1 LERDLFKTYKSIQV
15 DDILKSAA
23 LFYLMRYALQIIAR
37 ERCFVGFLRL
47 VRYRLR
53 HSLFTGGWGPSIE
66 RERIEY
72 LNSAA
77 AILYDVM
84 RDQIVMVEQFRIGAL
99 EHGRGAWTLEPVG
112 GVLNL
117 GEDADEV
124 VRREAMEEAGCGILD
139 LEPIGAYHVSP
150 GTAADRIRLFC
161 GRVDAARVGGIHG
174 LREEGED
181 TRVIVLDTEQARR
194 ELYSGRIDTATAIIA
209 IQWLLMNRDRLRV
222 IWSR

>member
-1 LERDLFKTYKSIQV
+1 
-15 DDILKSAA
+15 
-23 LFYLMRYALQIIAR
+23 MRYAVEIITR
-37 ERCFVGFLRL
+37 EPCFAGFLKL

-53 HSLFTGGWGPSIE
+53 HSLFSGGWSPVVE

-77 AILYDVM
+77 AILYDAA

-112 GVLNL
+112 GILNK
-117 GEDADEV
+117 GEDASEV
-124 VRREAMEEAGCGILD
+124 VRREAMEEAGCEVLD

-161 GRVDAARVGGIHG
+161 GRVDAVPAGGIHG
-174 LREEGED
+174 LSEEGED
-181 TRVIVLDTEQARR
+181 TRVVVIDTKQATR
-194 ELYSGRIDTATAIIA
+194 ELYSGRIDTSAAIIA
-209 IQWLLMNRDRLRV
+209 TQWFLMNRDRLRV
-222 IWSR
+222 EWSRSLMSR

>member
-1 LERDLFKTYKSIQV
+1 MK
-15 DDILKSAA
+15 
-23 LFYLMRYALQIIAR
+23 YALEVITR
-37 ERCFVGFLRL
+37 EHCFSGFLRL

-53 HSLFTGGWGPSIE
+53 HSLFAGGWGPIIE

-77 AILYDVM
+77 AILYDAM

-112 GVLNL
+112 GVLRA
-117 GEDADEV
+117 GEDASEV
-124 VRREAMEEAGCGILD
+124 VRREAMEEAGCKVLD

-150 GTAADRIRLFC
+150 GTSADRVRLFC
-161 GRVDAARVGGIHG
+161 GRVDAALAGGIHG

-181 TRVIVLDTEQARR
+181 TRVTVIDTEQAMK
-194 ELYSGRIDTATAIIA
+194 ELYAGRIDTSVAIIA
-209 IQWLLMNRDRLRV
+209 IQWLVMNRARLQV
-222 IWSR
+222 KWNHWSDTEFLSIRGLESK